1 MIDVNAINA
10 VSEYILRN
18 FVDFESTPKKGKIR
32 KRKLIDKVDIF
43 NVFRVITNNKVSSY
57 FDVSYLSGKE
67 SEIADLIDEG
77 EIDRFIKEINPF
89 FKKPYNQNKYDFYVK
104 YYYIS
109 KLVLEQLNATIEKR
123 KTPSYFKLYDVIN
136 EKYLDNQSF
145 DISKA
150 KRDDAIFFSLEEAKE
165 KMQYYANAFQFLE
178 INLEIR
184 IDSINEINEILVSE
198 TFYF

>member
-18 FVDFESTPKKGKIR
+18 FVDLEINPKKDKVR
-32 KRKLIDKVDIF
+32 KRKVIDKIDVF
-43 NVFRVITNNKVSSY
+43 NVFRVITNKKISSY
-57 FDVSYLSGKE
+57 FDVSYLSGRE

-77 EIDRFIKEINPF
+77 EIDKFIKEVNPF

-104 YYYIS
+104 YYFIS
-109 KLVLEQLNATIEKR
+109 KLVLEQLNAIIEKR
-123 KTPSYFKLYDVIN
+123 KIPQYFKIYDVFN
-136 EKYLDNQSF
+136 QTYLDNQSF
-145 DISKA
+145 DISTA

-165 KMQYYANAFQFLE
+165 KMQYYANAYQFLE

-184 IDSINEINEILVSE
+184 IDSINEINEIISSE
-198 TFYF
+198 TFCF